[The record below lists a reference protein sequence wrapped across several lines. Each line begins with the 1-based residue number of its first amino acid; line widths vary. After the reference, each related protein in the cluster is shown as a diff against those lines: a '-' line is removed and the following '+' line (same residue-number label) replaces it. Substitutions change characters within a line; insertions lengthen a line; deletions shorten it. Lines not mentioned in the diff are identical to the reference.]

1 MSLNIA
7 MLYVL
12 YILLSEPVALGIT
25 MTTLRE
31 DLTAVYRYLHNK
43 LNIVDFSMII
53 KDFSLSAVAAGIKYA
68 DRLDLGLIYSESPV
82 VAAGVFTTNQ
92 IKAAPVVLSS
102 ERLKQGRCQAVLINS
117 GNANACTGETGMNA
131 ARKTA
136 QMAAD
141 ALGIDEEL
149 VLVSS
154 TGVIGLE
161 MNIDAFTDHMQPLVD
176 NLAPE
181 HFDQVA
187 EAIMT
192 TDTVKKTVTQSVEIG
207 GKEVRFMAMAKG
219 SGMIMPNMATMLAFV
234 LTDAQISAP
243 ELKRALKESVEPT
256 FNRITVDGDTSTN
269 DMVLVMANG
278 TADNPWIEDYQH
290 KDYGIFQDT
299 LEMLLKEL
307 ALKIVEDGEGASKCI
322 TIRVCG
328 AKENEDAEKMARTV
342 ANSSLVKTAFFGED
356 ANWGRIIAAM
366 GRSGVKFNP
375 EHVDIAFGDVVL
387 VKDGIALGGDAEN
400 RATDVLKKNHFSV
413 TIDLKDGAGCEEVYT
428 CDFSIDYVKINAD
441 YRS

>member
-1 MSLNIA
+1 
-7 MLYVL
+7 
-12 YILLSEPVALGIT
+12 
-25 MTTLRE
+25 
-31 DLTAVYRYLHNK
+31 
-43 LNIVDFSMII
+43 MII

-68 DRLDLGLIYSESPV
+68 DRLDLGLIYSRTPV

-117 GNANACTGETGMNA
+117 GNANACTGEAGMVA
-131 ARKTA
+131 ARKA
-136 QMAAD
+136 SRMAAE

-154 TGVIGLE
+154 TGVIGLPLD
-161 MNIDAFTDHMQPLVD
+161 MAAFERSMSGLVE
-176 NLAPE
+176 NLSPD

-192 TDTVKKTVTQSVEIG
+192 TDTVKKTVAASVEIG
-207 GKEVRFMAMAKG
+207 GKVVNFMAMAKG

-243 ELKRALKESVEPT
+243 ELKRALKNSVSRT

-269 DMVLVMANG
+269 DMVLVMASG
-278 TADNPWIEDYQH
+278 AAGNPWIEDEEH
-290 KDYGIFQDT
+290 EDYRSFEDT
-299 LEMLLKEL
+299 LELLLKDL
-307 ALKIVEDGEGASKCI
+307 ALKVVEDGEGATKCI

-328 AKENEDAEKMARTV
+328 ARENEEAEQVARTV
-342 ANSSLVKTAFFGED
+342 ANSNLVKTAFFGED

-366 GRSGVKFNP
+366 GRSGVRFNP
-375 EHVDIAFGDVVL
+375 DHVDIAFGDALL
-387 VKDGIALGGDAEN
+387 VKNGVTLGSEAER
-400 RATDVLKKNHFSV
+400 RATEVLKQRFFTV
-413 TIDLKDGAGCEEVYT
+413 IIDLKDGTGCEEVYT